1 MKKYLGIL
9 LAMMTV
15 LWLPEIKAGN
25 NWNDVEKAMAEG
37 DALSLS
43 FSGMDLDG
51 YGYDYTVDF
60 SKPDSDLLKIE
71 TSFNKGILNCNGVG
85 VKHSNDFKVYLF
97 LDAPHTDPS
106 LQLFI
111 PDYNKD
117 YPGIIYESGGK
128 SVMMSVENVTVKD
141 GNSNVIYLWS
151 YDTINQKSPGN
162 DRLLSL
168 TEYMIRGLKVKRY

>member
-1 MKKYLGIL
+1 
-9 LAMMTV
+9 MMTV

-51 YGYDYTVDF
+51 YGYDYTVDI
-60 SKPDSDLLKIE
+60 SKPDPDLLKIE

-97 LDAPHTDPS
+97 LDAPQTDPS

-111 PDYNKD
+111 PVYNKD